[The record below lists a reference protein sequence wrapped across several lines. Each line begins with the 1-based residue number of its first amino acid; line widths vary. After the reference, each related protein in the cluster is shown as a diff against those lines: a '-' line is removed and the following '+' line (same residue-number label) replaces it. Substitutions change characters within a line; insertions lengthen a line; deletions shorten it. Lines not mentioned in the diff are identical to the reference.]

1 MTVDLVDKVNSANKQ
16 LGNNITMEQMR
27 LEQVQHMTMNQMSLH
42 PYYPRPMVEEEVE
55 EEDGVISPALS
66 SASKEDSF
74 EEEIGDE
81 RDQVGGQDSNAP
93 ATPSESD
100 SEDKNVKPPY
110 SYIAMITM
118 AIIQS
123 PHKRL
128 TLHGICEFI
137 RSRFAYYRSR
147 FPAWQNS
154 IRHNLS
160 LNDCFVKVAREPGN
174 PGKGN
179 FWTLDPNAQ
188 DMFDNGSFLR
198 RRKRFKRRE
207 LMMPRGLRGFPPYL
221 DPLAQRILM
230 QMQEANHLRQQQQ
243 NLRHPQQ
250 PPPMYPGRLPLPPL
264 LPMPQGLPHSF
275 PPAYLPPLAFPRH
288 CPILPSTSSGATS
301 LPTSF
306 SSSNSPPAP
315 ISSSSTPSPP
325 LPTLVKPERTAL
337 SNFSIES
344 LIG

>member
-1 MTVDLVDKVNSANKQ
+1 
-16 LGNNITMEQMR
+16 MR
-27 LEQVQHMTMNQMSLH
+27 MEQVQHMTLNQMSLH
-42 PYYPRPMVEEEVE
+42 PYFPRPMVEEEVE
-55 EEDGVISPALS
+55 EEDGVMSPALS

-93 ATPSESD
+93 AVAPSESD

-147 FPAWQNS
+147 YPAWQNS

-230 QMQEANHLRQQQQ
+230 QMQESNHLRQQQQ

-264 LPMPQGLPHSF
+264 LPMPQGLPQSF
-275 PPAYLPPLAFPRH
+275 PPAYLPPLAFPRQ
-288 CPILPSTSSGATS
+288 CPILPSTSSGS
-301 LPTSF
+301 TSF
-306 SSSNSPPAP
+306 SCSNSPPAP
-315 ISSSSTPSPP
+315 PSSSSTPSPP
-325 LPTLVKPERTAL
+325 LPTLVKPEKTAL